1 MGAYQGAAAFKRIS
15 NVIDKKIQIRDDFS
29 LPKLQIKNSD
39 INFKNVSFN
48 YNSTDEKAIKNININ
63 IKGNTMTAF
72 VGHSGAGKSTIINL
86 LPRFYDPQEGIINI
100 DNQNKDFIKFF
111 EKTYHL

>member
-1 MGAYQGAAAFKRIS
+1 MTLAYKL
-15 NVIDKKIQIRDDFS
+15 KIE
-29 LPKLQIKNSD
+29 D

-100 DNQNKDFIKFF
+100 DNQNIKRISLNSLRKNISCKSRRNFI
-111 EKTYHL
+111 